1 MKSKKWVQNE
11 CWDGIAPIIKS
22 KEPKGKKKFFFRKK
36 AKMPWNSYEREGG
49 ENLWIEGGF

>member
-1 MKSKKWVQNE
+1 MNAEMELLLLLNQRNLREKKN
-11 CWDGIAPIIKS
+11 
-22 KEPKGKKKFFFRKK
+22 FFFRKK